1 MAQAWRDEVN
11 DFQCAE
17 CGALYLVAIV
27 HLSSASRDEAIC
39 DVCQKVMN
47 EWRGT
52 AAPAYTLK
60 SRYATN

>member
-1 MAQAWRDEVN
+1 MAQAWRDDKGE
-11 DFQCAE
+11 FQCAE
-17 CGALYLVAIV
+17 CGALYVVAIV
-27 HLSSASRDEAIC
+27 RLPTAARDEAIC

-60 SRYATN
+60 SRYAAD